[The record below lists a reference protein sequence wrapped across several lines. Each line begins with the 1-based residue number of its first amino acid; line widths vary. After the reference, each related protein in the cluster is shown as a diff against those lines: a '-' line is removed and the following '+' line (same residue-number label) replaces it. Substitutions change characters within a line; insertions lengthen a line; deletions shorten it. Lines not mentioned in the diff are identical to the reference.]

1 MKFQAYIGVTG
12 EEAAV
17 RAFSTEANLNESKL
31 RPLASG
37 GDPRRSKTG
46 LWLWRTKRVAISPDE
61 PELGLENLVHSHLH
75 LAATIKKHR
84 RSLAEVVVNLIA
96 QNGEGESPRTYA
108 FSEQLIQMLTQL
120 GAALTVDAVSVMS
133 DPD

>member
-1 MKFQAYIGVTG
+1 MKFQAYVGVTG

-17 RAFSTEANLNESKL
+17 RAFSAEANLNESRL
-31 RPLASG
+31 RPLAPG
-37 GDPRRSKTG
+37 GDPQRSRSG
-46 LWLWRTKRVAISPDE
+46 LWLWRTRRVAISPDE
-61 PELGLENLVHSHLH
+61 PELGLENLVRSHLH

-96 QNGEGESPRTYA
+96 QSAEGESPRTYT
-108 FSEQLIQMLTQL
+108 FSEQLIQMLAQF
-120 GAALTVDAVSVMS
+120 GAALTVDAVSVMG